1 VEILPDPR
9 PPTGREGGEVMMS
22 LVEFV
27 NTYLLSDNTA
37 AILICLIVVV
47 AAIWIGLMIFEIAS
61 TLLK

>member
-1 VEILPDPR
+1 
-9 PPTGREGGEVMMS
+9 MMS